1 MMTSVVLAGGAN
13 TRYPDPKAFIEV
25 DGVPLIRRTLDLLRL
40 VVGPDVVISTNE
52 PELYFHL
59 GVPLIG
65 DTVKD
70 AGPMGGIVSVLEAT
84 GARELFVAACDMPF
98 IKAEVVQ
105 YILDNRD
112 KGGQLATVAI
122 MDGRPHPLLAVYTR
136 SLLGGMRERLA
147 EGRRSLTGMIED
159 MGSRL
164 LKEDDLRA
172 IDPNGISFANVNTPE
187 DFNKIVAR
195 AREAGP

>member
-13 TRYPDPKAFIEV
+13 KRYPAPKAFIEV
-25 DGVPLIRRTLDLLRL
+25 EGVPLISRTLDVLKQ

-65 DTVKD
+65 DTMGE

-112 KGGQLATVAI
+112 KGGVQATVAI
-122 MDGRPHPLLAVYTR
+122 MDGRPHPLLAVYTS

-147 EGRRSLTGMIED
+147 TGRRSLTAMLED
-159 MGSRL
+159 MGAKML
-164 LKEDDLRA
+164 EEKELRR
-172 IDPNGISFANVNTPE
+172 IDPEGISFANVNTPE
-187 DFNKIVAR
+187 DYEKIVAR
-195 AREAGP
+195 AREAGA

>member
-13 TRYPDPKAFIEV
+13 KRYPAPKAFIEV
-25 DGVPLIRRTLDLLRL
+25 DGVPVIERTLDVLRH

-52 PELYFHL
+52 PERYSHL

-70 AGPMGGIVSVLEAT
+70 AGPMGGIVSVFEAT
-84 GARELFVAACDMPF
+84 GAQELFVAACDMPF

-112 KGGQLATVAI
+112 KEGTKATVAV
-122 MDGRPHPLLAVYTR
+122 MDGRPQPLLAVYTS
-136 SLLGGMRERLA
+136 SLLGGIRERLA
-147 EGRRSLTGMIED
+147 TGRRSLTAMLED
-159 MGSRL
+159 MGAKML
-164 LKEDDLRA
+164 EEKELRR
-172 IDPNGISFANVNTPE
+172 IDPEGISFANVNTPE
-187 DFNKIVAR
+187 DYEKIVSR
-195 AREAGP
+195 ASEPGA